1 MRRLVLSLAI
11 HNHQP
16 VGNFDHVMAE
26 ATDAAYAPMVA
37 ALERHP
43 RIRLALHYS
52 GPLLDWLR
60 PHRPDLLRRIRA
72 LVARNQVEILTGG
85 YYEPILSIISDADKR
100 GQIEKLTRVVAEE
113 FGYTAEGLWLAERVW
128 EPHLARPLGE
138 AGVRYTIVDDTH
150 FHAVGLED
158 ALLLGY
164 YVTEEEGVPLAVFP
178 SLRRLRYL
186 IPWVSVDEVIA
197 YLRALAE
204 TDVRPEGRGA
214 PLDLALMG
222 DDGEKFGLW
231 PTTYTHCWE
240 KRWVENFFEALE
252 ATPWID
258 LIPPGEYQRT
268 HEPAGR
274 IYLPTSTYDEMAE
287 WALPPDRA
295 DRLVDLRKDLE
306 AGGRAELVPFVR
318 GGFWRHFLVRYP
330 EVNTLHQLAIRAG
343 KKIHAMPPGSER
355 ARALD
360 ELWAGECNCTY
371 WHGVFGGVYLPHI
384 RGAAFSHLIAAEA
397 LADHA
402 RHPGPHAEGL
412 PGLYAEGEAADLDG
426 DGRDEVLL
434 SADLTVLTVD
444 PARGG
449 SLVEWNDRPARRHI
463 GNVLTRRREAYH
475 AELERAAEAQAAQR
489 SEAVETRAGK
499 AGGAAESIH
508 TAVRIKEPGLERLLV
523 YDRVRRAALRVH
535 LMPPET
541 TTEQVQRDEQE
552 DLGGFATG
560 GYAWRLE
567 QEDAAVRV
575 RLTRETAVEGGR
587 ATIERSIEAAA
598 GRRGLTHTMR
608 LTWEGNE
615 PLEAVLAEE
624 WSLGVFG
631 GPGDV
636 WVETGGERAGVHE
649 PAVFRRAGRV
659 EVAEGYSQL
668 RVSLLPSAPA
678 EVWSLPLF
686 TVSNSEGGYERNY
699 QGIAIFLRRRLSL
712 QPGETWT
719 GTTRSEV
726 ADAVR

>member
-85 YYEPILSIISDADKR
+85 YYEPILSIIPDADKR
-100 GQIEKLTRVVAEE
+100 GQIEKLTGVVAEE

-197 YLRALAE
+197 YLRTLAE
-204 TDVRPEGRGA
+204 TDVRPEGREA

-240 KRWVENFFEALE
+240 KGWVENFFEALE

-258 LIPPGEYQRT
+258 VIPPGEYRRT

-274 IYLPTSTYDEMAE
+274 IYLPAGTYDEMAA

-295 DRLVDLRKDLE
+295 DRLAHLRRDLE

-318 GGFWRHFLVRYP
+318 GGFWRHFLVKYP
-330 EVNTLHQLAIRAG
+330 EVNTLHQLALRAG
-343 KKIHAMPPGSER
+343 KKVHAMPPGPER

-397 LADHA
+397 IADEA
-402 RHPGPHAEGL
+402 RHTGS
-412 PGLYAEGEAADLDG
+412 YAEGAAQDLDG
-426 DGRDEVLL
+426 DGRPEVLL
-434 SADLTVLTVD
+434 ATDTAVVTVD

-449 SLVEWNDRPARRHI
+449 SLIEWDDRPARRNL
-463 GNVLTRRREAYH
+463 GNVLTRRPEAYH
-475 AELERAAEAQAAQR
+475 ADLRRAADAHPAHGPE
-489 SEAVETRAGK
+489 S
-499 AGGAAESIH
+499 GAAESIH
-508 TAVRIKEPGLERLLV
+508 TAVRVREPGLDRLLV
-523 YDRVRRAALRVH
+523 YDRVRRTALRVH
-535 LMPPET
+535 LLPPET
-541 TTEQVQRDEQE
+541 TREQVWRNEQDER
-552 DLGGFATG
+552 GAFSAGV
-560 GYAWRLE
+560 YAWTLE
-567 QEDAAVRV
+567 QGTGAVRLM
-575 RLTRETAVEGGR
+575 LTRKAP
-587 ATIERSIEAAA
+587 IEIGQAILDRSLEAAG
-598 GRRGLTHTMR
+598 GRRGLLHTTR
-608 LTWEGNE
+608 LRWTGEGVFR
-615 PLEAVLAEE
+615 AVLAEE
-624 WSLGVFG
+624 WNLGVFG
-631 GPGDV
+631 EPDSVWAEGAGTRLSLHEPGDLPA
-636 WVETGGERAGVHE
+636 AGHVQVTEAHS
-649 PAVFRRAGRV
+649 G
-659 EVAEGYSQL
+659 L
-668 RVSLLPSAPA
+668 TVSFLPSTPA
-678 EVWSLPLF
+678 EAWSLPLF
-686 TVSNSEGGYERNY
+686 TISNSEGGFEKNF
-699 QGIAIFLRRRLSL
+699 QGAMLLLRWLVTL
-712 QPGETWT
+712 EPGGTWEQ
-719 GTTRSEV
+719 TTRCEI
-726 ADAVR
+726 AGA